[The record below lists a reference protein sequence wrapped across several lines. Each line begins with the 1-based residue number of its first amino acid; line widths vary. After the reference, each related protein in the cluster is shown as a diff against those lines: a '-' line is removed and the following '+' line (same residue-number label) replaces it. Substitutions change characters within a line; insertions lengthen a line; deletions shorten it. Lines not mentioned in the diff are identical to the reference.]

1 MVRQRG
7 VARVWHVSGTS
18 IAVFVALS
26 LAPMTGGLAR
36 AQTLEVTPGGAIGL
50 GNRGWSAS
58 EPNRATSA
66 NELEFSARA
75 GAASDYIY
83 RGTTLSDHGPAAGA
97 AVEARFGALYAGT
110 TVATVKL
117 PTQPVA
123 EFTFAAGI
131 RPKIA
136 TIDFDFGV
144 TYFAYPGERLPGE
157 TGINYWEAVV
167 RGDRSI
173 GEQVRVAAGYAYSPN
188 VSNTGA
194 WSQYVAAG
202 VGYDVPGRLLPP
214 NLGVSFTTAA
224 GYSWFGNQA
233 PTLGGFPLPAY
244 LNWQAGVTFTHKA
257 FNLDLRYYDTN
268 LSKEN
273 CFVFTGDPNAR
284 PGGRVD
290 PVTNPAG
297 LALELVRRDVRRQG
311 LVCVLDNWLVCGF
324 RLEFASRVVHAHS
337 RNLGKRPGNGVVVD
351 DFQAESNIL
360 RHDGRRASCG
370 KLQAIALLLPGL
382 DCAGAGSSHDP
393 VAIDDET

>member
-7 VARVWHVSGTS
+7 VARVRHVSGTLV
-18 IAVFVALS
+18 AVLVAFS

-36 AQTLEVTPGGAIGL
+36 AQNLEVSPGGAIGL

-97 AVEARFGALYAGT
+97 AVEAKFGALYAGT

-117 PTQPVA
+117 PTQPLA
-123 EFTFAAGI
+123 EFTFAAGV

-136 TIDFDFGV
+136 TIDFDFGI

-214 NLGVSFTTAA
+214 NLGISFTSAA

-233 PTLGGFPLPAY
+233 SALGGFPLPAY

-284 PGGRVD
+284 LGGRVD

-297 LALELVRRDVRRQG
+297 LTS
-311 LVCVLDNWLVCGF
+311 NWCGATF
-324 RLEFASRVVHAHS
+324 VAKAWFA
-337 RNLGKRPGNGVVVD
+337 
-351 DFQAESNIL
+351 F
-360 RHDGRRASCG
+360 
-370 KLQAIALLLPGL
+370 
-382 DCAGAGSSHDP
+382 
-393 VAIDDET
+393 

>member
-1 MVRQRG
+1 MSSNSAPARG
-7 VARVWHVSGTS
+7 LHPTTF
-18 IAVFVALS
+18 IAG
-26 LAPMTGGLAR
+26 PRCPITGPRPGPPLKQGLA
-36 AQTLEVTPGGAIGL
+36 L
-50 GNRGWSAS
+50 
-58 EPNRATSA
+58 
-66 NELEFSARA
+66 
-75 GAASDYIY
+75 
-83 RGTTLSDHGPAAGA
+83 
-97 AVEARFGALYAGT
+97 LYAGT

-117 PTQPVA
+117 PTQPFA

-157 TGINYWEAVV
+157 TGINYWEAVI

-173 GEQVRVAAGYAYSPN
+173 GEQFRVAGGYAYSPN

-202 VGYDVPGRLLPP
+202 VGYDVPGRLLPS
-214 NLGVSFTTAA
+214 NLGISFTTAA

-233 PTLGGFPLPAY
+233 PTLGSFPLPSY

-284 PGGRVD
+284 LGGRVD

-297 LALELVRRDVRRQG
+297 LIS
-311 LVCVLDNWLVCGF
+311 NWCGATF
-324 RLEFASRVVHAHS
+324 VAKAWFA
-337 RNLGKRPGNGVVVD
+337 
-351 DFQAESNIL
+351 F
-360 RHDGRRASCG
+360 
-370 KLQAIALLLPGL
+370 
-382 DCAGAGSSHDP
+382 
-393 VAIDDET
+393 

>member
-1 MVRQRG
+1 VRQR
-7 VARVWHVSGTS
+7 ATATVWQVSGAS
-18 IAVFVALS
+18 IAAFVGLW
-26 LAPMTGGLAR
+26 LASTTGGLAR
-36 AQTLEVTPGGAIGL
+36 AETPEVSPGGAIGL
-50 GNRGWSAS
+50 GNRGWSAA
-58 EPNRATSA
+58 ETNRATSV
-66 NELEFSARA
+66 NELEFSTRA
-75 GAASDYIY
+75 GFASDYIY

-97 AVEARFGALYAGT
+97 AFEARFGALYAGT

-123 EFTFAAGI
+123 EFTMAGGI

-136 TIDFDFGV
+136 NIDFDLGV
-144 TYFAYPGERLPGE
+144 TYFGYPGERLPGE
-157 TGINYWEAVV
+157 THGINYWEAAI

-173 GEQVRVAAGYAYSPN
+173 GESIRIASGYAYSPN

-202 VGYDVPGRLLPP
+202 LGFDFPSRLLPQ

-233 PTLGGFPLPAY
+233 PHLGGFPLPAY
-244 LNWQAGVTFTHKA
+244 LNWQAGVTFTYKV

-290 PVTNPAG
+290 LVTNPAG
-297 LALELVRRDVRRQG
+297 LVS
-311 LVCVLDNWLVCGF
+311 NWCGATIVAKAW
-324 RLEFASRVVHAHS
+324 FA
-337 RNLGKRPGNGVVVD
+337 
-351 DFQAESNIL
+351 F
-360 RHDGRRASCG
+360 
-370 KLQAIALLLPGL
+370 
-382 DCAGAGSSHDP
+382 
-393 VAIDDET
+393 

>member
-7 VARVWHVSGTS
+7 AARVRHVSGTLV
-18 IAVFVALS
+18 AVLVAFS

-36 AQTLEVTPGGAIGL
+36 AQSLEVSPGSAIGL

-97 AVEARFGALYAGT
+97 AFEAKFGALYAGT
-110 TVATVKL
+110 TVATVML
-117 PTQPVA
+117 PTQPFA
-123 EFTFAAGI
+123 EFTFAAGV

-136 TIDFDFGV
+136 TIDFDFGI

-173 GEQVRVAAGYAYSPN
+173 GEQVRVAAGYAYSPD

-214 NLGVSFTTAA
+214 NLGISFTSAA

-233 PTLGGFPLPAY
+233 SALGGFPLPAY

-284 PGGRVD
+284 LGGRVD
-290 PVTNPAG
+290 AVTNPAG
-297 LALELVRRDVRRQG
+297 LTS
-311 LVCVLDNWLVCGF
+311 NWCGAT
-324 RLEFASRVVHAHS
+324 FAA
-337 RNLGKRPGNGVVVD
+337 KAW
-351 DFQAESNIL
+351 FAF
-360 RHDGRRASCG
+360 
-370 KLQAIALLLPGL
+370 
-382 DCAGAGSSHDP
+382 
-393 VAIDDET
+393 

>member
-7 VARVWHVSGTS
+7 VARVRHVSGTLV
-18 IAVFVALS
+18 AVLVAFS
-26 LAPMTGGLAR
+26 PVPISGGPAR
-36 AQTLEVTPGGAIGL
+36 AQNLEFSPGGAIGL

-97 AVEARFGALYAGT
+97 AVEAKFGALYAGT

-117 PTQPVA
+117 PTQPFA
-123 EFTFAAGI
+123 EFTFAAGV

-136 TIDFDFGV
+136 TIDFDFGI

-173 GEQVRVAAGYAYSPN
+173 GEQVRVAAGYAYSPD

-214 NLGVSFTTAA
+214 NLGISFTTAA

-233 PTLGGFPLPAY
+233 SALGGFPLPAY

-284 PGGRVD
+284 LGGRVD

-297 LALELVRRDVRRQG
+297 LTS
-311 LVCVLDNWLVCGF
+311 NWCGATF
-324 RLEFASRVVHAHS
+324 VAKAWFA
-337 RNLGKRPGNGVVVD
+337 
-351 DFQAESNIL
+351 F
-360 RHDGRRASCG
+360 
-370 KLQAIALLLPGL
+370 
-382 DCAGAGSSHDP
+382 
-393 VAIDDET
+393 

>member
-1 MVRQRG
+1 MRQRG
-7 VARVWHVSGTS
+7 VARGWYVSGDT
-18 IAVFVALS
+18 IAALVALS
-26 LAPMTGGLAR
+26 LAPMSGGVAS
-36 AQTLEVTPGGAIGL
+36 AQTLDASPGGGAIGL

-58 EPNRATSA
+58 DPNRATSA
-66 NELEFSARA
+66 NELEFSARV

-97 AVEARFGALYAGT
+97 ALEARFGAVYAGT

-117 PTQPVA
+117 PTQPSA

-136 TIDFDFGV
+136 TIDFDFGM

-173 GEQVRVAAGYAYSPN
+173 GEQVRVATGYAYSPN

-214 NLGVSFTTAA
+214 NLGISFTAAA
-224 GYSWFGNQA
+224 GYSWFGDQA

-257 FNLDLRYYDTN
+257 LNLDLRYYDTN

-284 PGGRVD
+284 PGGRVNL
-290 PVTNPAG
+290 VTNP
-297 LALELVRRDVRRQG
+297 DG
-311 LVCVLDNWLVCGF
+311 LVSNWCGATF
-324 RLEFASRVVHAHS
+324 VAKAWFA
-337 RNLGKRPGNGVVVD
+337 
-351 DFQAESNIL
+351 F
-360 RHDGRRASCG
+360 
-370 KLQAIALLLPGL
+370 
-382 DCAGAGSSHDP
+382 
-393 VAIDDET
+393 

>member
-1 MVRQRG
+1 MRQR
-7 VARVWHVSGTS
+7 AAATVWQVGGAS
-18 IAVFVALS
+18 IAAFAGLW

-36 AQTLEVTPGGAIGL
+36 AETPEVSPGGAIGL
-50 GNRGWSAS
+50 GNRGWSA
-58 EPNRATSA
+58 PATNRATSA

-75 GAASDYIY
+75 GFASDYIY

-97 AVEARFGALYAGT
+97 ALEASFGALYAGT

-123 EFTFAAGI
+123 EFTFAGGI

-136 TIDFDFGV
+136 TIDFDLGV

-157 TGINYWEAVV
+157 TNGINYWEAVI
-167 RGDRSI
+167 RGDRRI
-173 GEQVRVAAGYAYSPN
+173 GESIRVAGGYAYSPN

-194 WSQYVAAG
+194 SSQYVAAG
-202 VGYDVPGRLLPP
+202 LGFDLPDRLLPQ

-233 PTLGGFPLPAY
+233 PQLGGFPLPAY
-244 LNWQAGVTFTHKA
+244 LNWQAGVTFTHKV

-284 PGGRVD
+284 PGGRID
-290 PVTNPAG
+290 LVTNPAG
-297 LALELVRRDVRRQG
+297 LVS
-311 LVCVLDNWLVCGF
+311 NWCGATF
-324 RLEFASRVVHAHS
+324 VAKAWFA
-337 RNLGKRPGNGVVVD
+337 
-351 DFQAESNIL
+351 F
-360 RHDGRRASCG
+360 
-370 KLQAIALLLPGL
+370 
-382 DCAGAGSSHDP
+382 
-393 VAIDDET
+393 

>member
-1 MVRQRG
+1 M
-7 VARVWHVSGTS
+7 SC
-18 IAVFVALS
+18 
-26 LAPMTGGLAR
+26 GLAR
-36 AQTLEVTPGGAIGL
+36 AETPEVSPGGAIGL

-58 EPNRATSA
+58 ETSHTTSA

-75 GAASDYIY
+75 GFASDYIY

-97 AVEARFGALYAGT
+97 AFEARFGQLYAGT

-117 PTQPVA
+117 PTQPFA
-123 EFTFAAGI
+123 EFTFAGGI
-131 RPKIA
+131 RPTIA
-136 TIDFDFGV
+136 TIDFDFGM
-144 TYFAYPGERLPGE
+144 TYFAYPGERLPGD
-157 TGINYWEAVV
+157 TGINYWEAVI
-167 RGDRSI
+167 RGDKSI
-173 GEQVRVAAGYAYSPN
+173 GEGVRVAGGYAYSPN

-202 VGYDVPGRLLPP
+202 VGYDVPGRLLPQ

-233 PTLGGFPLPAY
+233 PQLGGFPLPAY

-290 PVTNPAG
+290 PITNPAG
-297 LALELVRRDVRRQG
+297 LVS
-311 LVCVLDNWLVCGF
+311 NWCGATIVAKAW
-324 RLEFASRVVHAHS
+324 FA
-337 RNLGKRPGNGVVVD
+337 
-351 DFQAESNIL
+351 F
-360 RHDGRRASCG
+360 
-370 KLQAIALLLPGL
+370 
-382 DCAGAGSSHDP
+382 
-393 VAIDDET
+393 

>member
-1 MVRQRG
+1 MSSNSAPARG
-7 VARVWHVSGTS
+7 LHPTTF
-18 IAVFVALS
+18 IAGRRC
-26 LAPMTGGLAR
+26 PITGP
-36 AQTLEVTPGGAIGL
+36 QPGPPLKQA
-50 GNRGWSAS
+50 
-58 EPNRATSA
+58 
-66 NELEFSARA
+66 
-75 GAASDYIY
+75 
-83 RGTTLSDHGPAAGA
+83 
-97 AVEARFGALYAGT
+97 FGALYAGT

-123 EFTFAAGI
+123 EFTFAGGI

-136 TIDFDFGV
+136 TIDFDLGV

-157 TGINYWEAVV
+157 TNGINYWEAVI

-173 GEQVRVAAGYAYSPN
+173 GESIRIASGYAYSPN

-202 VGYDVPGRLLPP
+202 VGFDVPSRLLPQ

-233 PTLGGFPLPAY
+233 PQLGGFPLPAY

-290 PVTNPAG
+290 LVTNPAG
-297 LALELVRRDVRRQG
+297 LVS
-311 LVCVLDNWLVCGF
+311 NWCGATF
-324 RLEFASRVVHAHS
+324 VAKAWFA
-337 RNLGKRPGNGVVVD
+337 
-351 DFQAESNIL
+351 F
-360 RHDGRRASCG
+360 
-370 KLQAIALLLPGL
+370 
-382 DCAGAGSSHDP
+382 
-393 VAIDDET
+393 